1 MLTYEI
7 KHGYFQLI
15 SKNEISTD
23 TVLLEVSQLLKQ
35 INFLTKEYYTASKLL
50 STDCLLTM
58 RG

>member
-35 INFLTKEYYTASKLL
+35 INFLTRE
-50 STDCLLTM
+50 LTVI
-58 RG
+58 